1 MRELENLEIWKLA
14 NGVNANNT
22 RNANNTTK
30 RNGRVGQVRG
40 GVRGFGRKRRSSEVS
55 REEFW

>member
-40 GVRGFGRKRRSSEVS
+40 GVRGFGRKRRSSEGG
-55 REEFW
+55 